1 MWAIAQ
7 AEWGWGL
14 GGLLLVLVGLAAFA
28 FWLWA
33 LVDAIRNRALDNTMR
48 IVWVVVIVLT
58 QFVGA
63 LLYLIMR
70 PRSAS
75 TP

>member
-7 AEWGWGL
+7 FEWGWGL
-14 GGLLLVLVGLAAFA
+14 GGLVLLVGLVAFA
-28 FWLWA
+28 LWLWA
-33 LVDAIRNRALDNTMR
+33 LVDAIRNPALDSTMR
-48 IVWVVVIVLT
+48 IVWVVVIVVT
-58 QFVGA
+58 QFLGA

-75 TP
+75 AS

>member
-1 MWAIAQ
+1 MWMIAQ

-14 GGLLLVLVGLAAFA
+14 WIVFILLGLAAFV

-33 LVDAIRNRALDNTMR
+33 LIDAIRNPALDSTMR
-48 IVWVVVIVLT
+48 VVWVLGIVLT
-58 QFVGA
+58 QFLGA
-63 LLYLIMR
+63 LLYLLMR

-75 TP
+75 

>member
-7 AEWGWGL
+7 VEWGWGL
-14 GGLLLVLVGLAAFA
+14 WIAVVLIGLAAFA

-33 LVDAIRNRALDNTMR
+33 LIDAIRNRALDGTTR
-48 IVWVVVIVLT
+48 IVWVVVILLT
-58 QFVGA
+58 QFLGA

-75 TP
+75 AR

>member
-14 GGLLLVLVGLAAFA
+14 WSLFLLIGLAAFV

-33 LVDAIRNRALDNTMR
+33 LIDAIRNRALDNTMR
-48 IVWVVVIVLT
+48 LVWVVVIVLT
-58 QFVGA
+58 QFLGA

>member
-1 MWAIAQ
+1 M
-7 AEWGWGL
+7 GFV
-14 GGLLLVLVGLAAFA
+14 LLIGLAAFA

-33 LVDAIRNRALDNTMR
+33 LVDAIRNRALDSTMR
-48 IVWVVVIVLT
+48 IVWVVVIVVT
-58 QFVGA
+58 QFLGA

-70 PRSAS
+70 PRSKS

>member
-1 MWAIAQ
+1 MWVIAQ

-14 GGLLLVLVGLAAFA
+14 WILVLLLGVAAFVI
-28 FWLWA
+28 WLWA
-33 LVDAIRNRALDNTMR
+33 LVDAIRNPALEGTMR
-48 IVWVVVIVLT
+48 IVWVVVIVVT
-58 QFVGA
+58 QFLGA

-75 TP
+75 R